1 MMSPTVY
8 TVTSDKVTVFPTCA
22 EKHSKKGEYDGMV
35 KERKV
40 TDVHFLLA
48 IGCMWIAMSVV
59 GGIAVSKGDIFRL
72 TAPMDD
78 NGFLCGSSPGLESKP
93 NFYTITAAG
102 SDLMIFGTLNNL
114 DLIFVTIVLTTS
126 IFLRKTGSGV
136 CVDNCPTDSK
146 DLTSTNSKDYICLD
160 WVGGYFRFVTSSIL
174 QRLHVMMIWIPV

>member
-22 EKHSKKGEYDGMV
+22 EKHSRKGEYDAMV

-59 GGIAVSKGDIFRL
+59 GGIAVQHGDTDRL
-72 TAPMDD
+72 IAPMDE
-78 NGFLCGSSPGLESKP
+78 NGSLCGISAGMENMP

-102 SDLMIFGTLNNL
+102 SDSIIFGSRHNL

-126 IFLRKTGSGV
+126 IFL
-136 CVDNCPTDSK
+136 
-146 DLTSTNSKDYICLD
+146 
-160 WVGGYFRFVTSSIL
+160 
-174 QRLHVMMIWIPV
+174 